1 MSYKFEKISDVEY
14 QVSVGAKKGMRVP
27 LKIYA
32 NETLLQKMTQD
43 KTIEQGLNVA
53 TLPGIYKY
61 SIILPDGHEGYGF
74 SIGGVAG
81 FDLGEGVVSPG
92 GVGYDINC
100 LSGDSLVLHEYGYRL
115 PIKEFLNSWS
125 RERVACVSFERGA
138 KPTEVI
144 RFIRIRP
151 NCRVFRV
158 ETSSGMKIIATED
171 HPFLTRRGMVP
182 LREVGYEDVAV
193 YPFEGVPYENSESI
207 SIVTEDDIKR
217 LKVPGRKDLLISE
230 LKRRGLLPLK
240 SNNSKFPYLL
250 KLMGFILGDGTLLYT
265 EKSHAAWFFAR
276 VEDLEDIRD
285 DILRLGFRPSK
296 IYSRARRHRFKT
308 KYSEYSFTTL
318 EHSIKVCSR
327 SFISLMAAMGIPL
340 GNKASQNYTLPEW
353 LFKLPLWQKRL
364 FLAAFFGAELSKPKT
379 VTGHPFIFYMPVLSQ
394 NKKKGY
400 EGAGVKFL
408 KQIALLLGEFG
419 VKVKKMTME
428 PEAVV
433 GKGEAPSTRLRLI
446 LSGSPENLSKL
457 WSTVGFE
464 YNREK
469 KHLANVA
476 VHYLKLKT
484 RVVKTRKKA
493 ELVALAMRNKGM
505 SNTTIYESLE
515 SEYVN
520 RRFIERSLYEE
531 RKNLPRVPLSFLS
544 FEDFLESATE
554 GLGKT
559 GAVWDRVVKK
569 EEILF
574 NEEVYDFTVKDD
586 AHNFIA
592 NGFVVSN
599 CGVRLLT
606 TNLNVG
612 DVKPVLRELLDEIFR
627 NVPSG
632 LGSEGKLR
640 MSFEELDNAV
650 KEGVGWAI
658 RRGYGWKEDSE
669 FIEENG
675 CLRGADPSKVSVNA
689 KRRGLPQLGSLGSG
703 NHFLEI
709 DAVERIMDEEVAR
722 GFGIER
728 VGQIVV
734 LIHTGSRGYGHQIC
748 SDYLKTMEAA
758 SRKYDIWLPDR
769 ELAAVPV
776 ESPEARDYFAAMA
789 CAVNYAF
796 LNRQIITH
804 WVRESFAKVF
814 AGEASEFGLNI
825 LYDVAHNIAKIE
837 DHKVNGERK
846 RVVVHRKG
854 ATRSFPPGSEHIP
867 LKYRSYGQ
875 PVLIPGS
882 MGSASWVLVGTEKAM
897 EASFGSTA
905 HGAGRMLS
913 RHEAMRRFTSR
924 QIRGML
930 EERGVYIR
938 VADMNLVAEEAP
950 GAYKDPDL
958 VVDVTHRANISRKV
972 ARLIPL
978 GVVKG

>member
-1 MSYKFEKISDVEY
+1 MSYGFEKVSDVEY
-14 QVSVGAKKGMRVP
+14 QVSVGTKKGMRVP
-27 LKIYA
+27 LKIFA
-32 NETLLQKMTQD
+32 DETLLQKMTQD

-74 SIGGVAG
+74 PIGGVGA
-81 FDLGEGVVSPG
+81 FDVKEGVVSPG

-100 LSGDSLVLHEYGYRL
+100 LAGDSMILHEHGYRL
-115 PIKEFLNSWS
+115 PIKEFLNSWN
-125 RERVACVSFERGA
+125 RERVTCVSLEKGA
-138 KPTEVI
+138 KPTEIVG
-144 RFIRIRP
+144 FIRIRP
-151 NCRVFRV
+151 DRRIFRV

-182 LREVGYEDVAV
+182 LSEIGCEDVAV
-193 YPFEGVPYENSESI
+193 YPFEGVLYENAEPI
-207 SIVTEDDIKR
+207 TIVTEDDIKR
-217 LKVPGRKDLLISE
+217 LKVPGRKNLVLSE

-240 SNNSKFPYLL
+240 SDNIKFPYLL
-250 KLMGFILGDGTLLYT
+250 KLMGFILGDGVLVYT
-265 EKSHAAWFFAR
+265 EKSRSACFFAG
-276 VEDLEDIRD
+276 VEDLEDIRSD
-285 DILRLGFRPSK
+285 VLRVGFKPSK
-296 IYSRARRHRFKT
+296 IYSRVRRHRVKT
-308 KYSEYSFTTL
+308 KYSEYGFITV

-327 SFISLMAAMGIPL
+327 SFISLMAAMGVPL
-340 GNKASQNYTLPEW
+340 GNKASQKYALPEW
-353 LFKLPLWQKRL
+353 LFRLPLWQKRL

-379 VTGHPFIFYMPVLSQ
+379 VTGHPFNFYMPVLSQ
-394 NKKKGY
+394 NKKKGC
-400 EGAGVKFL
+400 EEAGVKFL

-419 VKVKKMTME
+419 VKVKKITVE
-428 PEAVV
+428 PEAVK
-433 GKGEAPSTRLRLI
+433 GKKSASARLRLI
-446 LSGSPENLSKL
+446 ISGSPENLVKL
-457 WSTVGFE
+457 WGAVGFE

-484 RVVKTRKKA
+484 RIIKARKNA
-493 ELVALAMRNKGM
+493 ELVAIAMKNGGL

-520 RRFIERSLYEE
+520 RRFIERSLYGE
-531 RKNLPRVPLSFLS
+531 RKSLPRAPLNFPS
-544 FEDFLESATE
+544 FEDFLESATR

-559 GAVWDRVVKK
+559 GAVWDRIVKK
-569 EEILF
+569 EELLF

-586 AHNFIA
+586 VHNFIA

-599 CGVRLLT
+599 CGVRLLL

-640 MSFEELDNAV
+640 MGFDELDTAV
-650 KEGVGWAI
+650 REGVGWAI
-658 RRGYGWKEDSE
+658 KRGYGWREDAE

-675 CLRGADPSKVSVNA
+675 CLRGADPGRVSVTA
-689 KRRGLPQLGSLGSG
+689 KGRGLPQLGSLGSG

-709 DAVERIMDEEVAR
+709 DYVERIIDGEVAR

-758 SRKYDIWLPDR
+758 SRKYNIWLPDR

-776 ESPEARDYFAAMA
+776 ESQEARDYFAAMA

-796 LNRQIITH
+796 LNRQVITH

-814 AGEASEFGLNI
+814 KKDASEFGLNV

-837 DHKVNGERK
+837 DHKVNGEGK

-854 ATRSFPPGSEHIP
+854 ATRSFPPGSSHIP
-867 LKYRSYGQ
+867 SKYRQYGQ

-882 MGSASWVLVGTEKAM
+882 MGSASWVLVGTEAAM

-930 EERGVYIR
+930 EERGVYLR

-950 GAYKDPDL
+950 GAYKDPDE
-958 VVDVTHRANISRKV
+958 VVEVTHRAGISRKV
-972 ARLIPL
+972 ARLVPL